1 MQWIRRA
8 TARNKRNQIWCP
20 GGMDE
25 DDESRTMATRG
36 HGGGGKAE
44 DDDWVL
50 SRWRSG
56 RKAGARVLHHWVADA
71 GCSAAGLRGL
81 AA

>member
-1 MQWIRRA
+1 
-8 TARNKRNQIWCP
+8 
-20 GGMDE
+20 MDE

-36 HGGGGKAE
+36 LGGGGKAE